1 MRSKDR
7 VAVAWID
14 GGQVDSAFCESMI
27 ALFRWRSERI
37 SSIIRISGALLSR
50 QRNQVV
56 ASFLDDND
64 ADWLFFID
72 SDETITA
79 EAFDKICAAAH
90 DKDRPIVAGLYFGA
104 FDGPDAYPTPVPMIM
119 RMNDTGRYNPVRT
132 IPADAVIPID
142 AAGTGALLIHRS
154 VLLAMREDSLSS
166 PSVAQHEAGIWC
178 WFRDMPVAGEW
189 FGEDIYFC
197 RRARDLGFP
206 MVAATGA
213 RLGHHKHYW
222 LTDRQF
228 HAAPVERAVQR
239 PPIEKRG

>member
-1 MRSKDR
+1 MVRSKDR
-7 VAVAWID
+7 VTVAWID
-14 GGQVDSAFCESMI
+14 GGQVDADFCVSMI
-27 ALFRWRSERI
+27 ALFRHRSERI
-37 SSIIRISGALLSR
+37 GSIIRIGGALLSR

-56 ASFLDDND
+56 AAFLDYNEG
-64 ADWLFFID
+64 DWLFFID
-72 SDETITA
+72 SDETITP

-90 DKDRPIVAGLYFGA
+90 ETERPIVAGLYFGA

-119 RMNDTGRYNPVRT
+119 RQNDTGRYNPVQD
-132 IPADAVIPID
+132 IPADAVIAID

-154 VLLAMREDSLSS
+154 VLMAMRADSQAS
-166 PSVAQHEAGIWC
+166 SVAQHEAGIWC

-213 RLGHHKHYW
+213 RLGHHKRYW

-239 PPIEKRG
+239 TPVERRG